1 MTQQKTVPPIERFG
15 VEKRSRGGGQ
25 PKPRTPS
32 GETKNWKRPISGTT
46 PADREKQDSE
56 REV

>member
-1 MTQQKTVPPIERFG
+1 MTQQKTAPSMERFG

-32 GETKNWKRPISGTT
+32 GETKNWKRPTSGTT
-46 PADREKQDSE
+46 PADRAKQNTEK
-56 REV
+56 EV